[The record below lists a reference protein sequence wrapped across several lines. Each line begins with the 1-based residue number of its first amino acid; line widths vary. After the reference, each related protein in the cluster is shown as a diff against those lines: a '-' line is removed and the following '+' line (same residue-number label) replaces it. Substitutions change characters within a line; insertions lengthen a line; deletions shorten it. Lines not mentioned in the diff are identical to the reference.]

1 LARKTV
7 TLMEV
12 ARLAGVSTATVNRVL
27 RQQGYISAES
37 RQKVL
42 AAVEATNYRPNI
54 VARGLRTQRS
64 YTIGLMLTAITVNP
78 FFVGVA
84 HAVEAAAIAA
94 GYRVVIFNHGGS
106 ESYERYGVETFI
118 AQRVDAVMFCTTAS
132 PDNIAVLEDAGIP
145 AIELERSLTGST
157 RSVRVDNYV
166 GARAAIDHL
175 VGLGHRQIAFV
186 GGDPAFYPRDAAR
199 QRSVE
204 DDRLAA
210 YRDGMAA
217 HGLAIDKHY
226 ERLGIYY
233 DLNAEISGV
242 EGQQHADA
250 LMALPRPPTAIFATC
265 DILATGV
272 LQSLYR
278 MGKRVPRDV
287 SVVGFDDTIAA
298 YLAPELTTVAQPLAA
313 LGRHGFDMALAAIEG
328 RETPEEIVLE
338 TSLVIRNSTGP
349 SPKNA
354 TV

>member
-1 LARKTV
+1 MVSKAA
-7 TLMEV
+7 TLLEV

-27 RQQGYISAES
+27 KQQGYISDDA

-42 AAVEATNYRPNI
+42 AAVAATNYRPNV
-54 VARGLRTQRS
+54 VARGLRTQHT

-78 FFVGVA
+78 LFVGVA

-106 ESYERYGVETFI
+106 ASHERHGIETFI
-118 AQRVDAVMFCTTAS
+118 AQRVDAVLFCTTAS
-132 PDNIAVLEDAGIP
+132 PENVDILVDSGIP
-145 AIELERSLTGST
+145 AIEIERSLTET
-157 RSVRVDNYV
+157 ARSVRVDNYV
-166 GARAAIDHL
+166 GARAAVDHL
-175 VGLGHRQIAFV
+175 VSLGHRRIAFV
-186 GGDPAFYPRDAAR
+186 GGDPTIYPRDLAR

-217 HGLAIDKHY
+217 HGLKPMPDHM
-226 ERLGIYY
+226 RLGTYY
-233 DLNAEISGV
+233 DLDAEISGT
-242 EGQQHADA
+242 EGQQHTNA
-250 LMALPRPPTAIFATC
+250 LMALPEPPTAIFATC

-278 MGKRVPRDV
+278 MGKRVPQDV

-298 YLAPELTTVAQPLAA
+298 YLAPELTTVAQPMTA

-328 RETPEEIVLE
+328 REVPDEIVLE
-338 TSLVIRNSTGP
+338 TSLVIRDSTGP
-349 SPKNA
+349 AP
-354 TV
+354 

>member
-1 LARKTV
+1 MAIKTT

-27 RQQGYISAES
+27 KRQGYISEEA

-42 AAVEATNYRPNI
+42 AAVEATNYRPNV
-54 VARGLRTQRS
+54 VARGLRTQHT

-106 ESYERYGVETFI
+106 ASHERHGVETFI
-118 AQRVDAVMFCTTAS
+118 AQRVDAVLFCTTAS
-132 PDNIAVLEDAGIP
+132 PDNVEIATNAGIP
-145 AIELERSLTGST
+145 VIEMERSLTELT

-166 GARAAIDHL
+166 GARMAVDHL
-175 VGLGHRQIAFV
+175 VELGHRRIAFV
-186 GGDPAFYPRDAAR
+186 GGDPSIYPRDLTR
-199 QRSVE
+199 GRSVE

-217 HGLAIDKHY
+217 HSLKPMPGHV
-226 ERLGIYY
+226 RVGTYY
-233 DLNAEISGV
+233 DLDADISGV

-250 LMALPRPPTAIFATC
+250 LMALPDPPTAIFATC

-278 MGKRVPRDV
+278 MGKRVPKDI

-298 YLAPELTTVAQPLAA
+298 YLAPELTTVAQPMTA
-313 LGRHGFDMALAAIEG
+313 LGRHGFEMALAAIEG
-328 RETPEEIVLE
+328 GETANEIVLE
-338 TSLVIRNSTGP
+338 TSLVIRDSTGP
-349 SPKNA
+349 AP
-354 TV
+354 

>member
-1 LARKTV
+1 MV
-7 TLMEV
+7 TKAATLLEV

-27 RQQGYISAES
+27 KQQGYISDDA
-37 RQKVL
+37 RQRVL
-42 AAVEATNYRPNI
+42 AAVAATNYRPNV

-78 FFVGVA
+78 LFVGVA

-94 GYRVVIFNHGGS
+94 GYRVVIFNHGGKAS
-106 ESYERYGVETFI
+106 HERHGIETFI
-118 AQRVDAVMFCTTAS
+118 AQRVDAVLFCTTAS
-132 PDNIAVLEDAGIP
+132 PENVEILVQAGIP
-145 AIELERSLTGST
+145 AIEIERSLTEMA

-166 GARAAIDHL
+166 GARAAVDHL
-175 VGLGHRQIAFV
+175 VALGHRRIAFV
-186 GGDPAFYPRDAAR
+186 GGDPTIYPRDLAR

-217 HGLAIDKHY
+217 HGLTPEPRHV
-226 ERLGIYY
+226 RLGTYY
-233 DLNAEISGV
+233 DLDAEISGT

-250 LMALPRPPTAIFATC
+250 LMALPDPPTAIFATC

-278 MGKRVPRDV
+278 MGRRVPQDV

-298 YLAPELTTVAQPLAA
+298 YLAPELTTVAQPMAA
-313 LGRHGFDMALAAIEG
+313 LGRHGFDMALAAIED
-328 RETPEEIVLE
+328 REVPDEIVLE
-338 TSLVIRNSTGP
+338 TSLVIRDSTGP
-349 SPKNA
+349 AP
-354 TV
+354 